1 MNTRP
6 QRATSSPSTDF
17 RKLICSEPEDG
28 CVDMCIYIHMH
39 IYLSIYDNQVSCISR
54 KKRRAKGR
62 AVFTDLINITYA
74 WQKFTKT
81 SVLSLWEMP
90 SLQYEWHPGLLP
102 AWIITFFL
110 PVNVPAMSTGCS
122 ISSNLL
128 CQIILCYC
136 CASLKG
142 CRISIQRWLSI
153 YSQAVPVALT
163 AQRRTHPAAVP
174 PGIKDVMVK
183 SLQML

>member
-1 MNTRP
+1 MGVW
-6 QRATSSPSTDF
+6 
-17 RKLICSEPEDG
+17 IC
-28 CVDMCIYIHMH
+28 VYIYIC
-39 IYLSIYDNQVSCISR
+39 ISIYPYMTIR
-54 KKRRAKGR
+54 FHAFLEKRAKGR

-128 CQIILCYC
+128 CYC

>member
-1 MNTRP
+1 MGVW
-6 QRATSSPSTDF
+6 
-17 RKLICSEPEDG
+17 IC
-28 CVDMCIYIHMH
+28 VYIYIC
-39 IYLSIYDNQVSCISR
+39 ISIYPYMTIR
-54 KKRRAKGR
+54 FHAFLEKKRRAKGR

-128 CQIILCYC
+128 CYC